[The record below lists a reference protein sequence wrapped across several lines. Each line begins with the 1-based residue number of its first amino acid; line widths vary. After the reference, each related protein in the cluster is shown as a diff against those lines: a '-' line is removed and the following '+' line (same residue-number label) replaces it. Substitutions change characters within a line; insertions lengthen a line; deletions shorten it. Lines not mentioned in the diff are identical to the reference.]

1 MARDLFR
8 VHPTAFEADEA
19 EQSTRSTFRDRTRTC
34 CLALRG
40 RATKAAF
47 GFEVGKGDGRLSA

>member
-1 MARDLFR
+1 MARDVFR
-8 VHPTAFEADEA
+8 VHPTAFEVEEA

-40 RATKAAF
+40 RARK
-47 GFEVGKGDGRLSA
+47 RLLDLKLERATDD

>member
-1 MARDLFR
+1 MARDPFR
-8 VHPTAFEADEA
+8 VYPTAFEADEA

-40 RATKAAF
+40 RAKNGF
-47 GFEVGKGDGRLSA
+47 GFEVGKGDGRLFA